1 VGRHGSYTSLV
12 VWVVL
17 CELAWRRCLIWV
29 RLSAALGSTR
39 RAQQPR
45 DESRISGHNFTGTD
59 HQVNLTAARVW
70 DVHDKWPV
78 RPARGAATPLW

>member
-1 VGRHGSYTSLV
+1 M
-12 VWVVL
+12 
-17 CELAWRRCLIWV
+17 IWV

-70 DVHDKWPV
+70 DVHDKWPGGGPPRGCGDAALV
-78 RPARGAATPLW
+78 NRRRPA